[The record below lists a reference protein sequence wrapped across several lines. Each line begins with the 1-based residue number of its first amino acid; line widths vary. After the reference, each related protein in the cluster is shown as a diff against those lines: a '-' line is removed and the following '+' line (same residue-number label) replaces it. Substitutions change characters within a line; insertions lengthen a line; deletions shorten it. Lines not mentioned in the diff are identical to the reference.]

1 MSNPTREF
9 NQKFQDFD
17 KYIYIEIIE
26 EFRRLPFG
34 YQDKLIQELRS
45 IFGPHFDF
53 SEEYI
58 ARLITNPNLFLSI
71 VTLARERNTNRL
83 VSAILGPGNLV
94 ELNEND
100 HRPENT
106 YLTGH
111 GIIVVDEKYRMGGLV
126 SLMTD
131 ITEQLMFTVYP
142 NRNTVQFG
150 FMISPYSYYYVSTRS
165 KLSLPSE
172 KPVDPNVVRLFDK
185 IKSALPIR
193 ARKYGTY
200 PYVMSV
206 FPPVKNDVELLLEN
220 LDRLPKTLKYYVD
233 KTGLVPGVG
242 ILTMQINYMHEG
254 NTVGLPPGHYIKKKY
269 LYSGQINYI
278 QGNPIFNSAL
288 PKI

>member
-1 MSNPTREF
+1 MSKPAREF
-9 NQKFQDFD
+9 IQKFQDFD

-34 YQDKLIQELRS
+34 YQDKLIQELRAL
-45 IFGPHFDF
+45 FGLDFDF

-126 SLMTD
+126 ALMTD

-150 FMISPYSYYYVSTRS
+150 FMISPYSFYYVSTRS
-165 KLSLPSE
+165 RLSLPND
-172 KPVDPNVVRLFDK
+172 KPVDPNVMRLFEK
-185 IKSALPIR
+185 IKSSLHIR
-193 ARKYGTY
+193 ARKYGND

-206 FPPVKNDVELLLEN
+206 FPPVKNDVDLLREN
-220 LDRLPKTLKYYVD
+220 IDRLPKALKYYVD

-242 ILTMQINYMHEG
+242 VLAMQVNYLHDG
-254 NTVGLPPGHYIKKKY
+254 NTLGLPAGNYIKKRY
-269 LYSGQINYI
+269 LYTGQINYI
-278 QGNPIFNSAL
+278 QGNPVFNSAQ